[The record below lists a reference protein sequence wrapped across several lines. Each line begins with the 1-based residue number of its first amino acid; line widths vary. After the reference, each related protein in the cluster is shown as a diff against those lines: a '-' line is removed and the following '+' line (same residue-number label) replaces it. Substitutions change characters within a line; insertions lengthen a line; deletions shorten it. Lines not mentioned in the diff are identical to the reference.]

1 MMAFAQSVPAISQT
15 GLPQRTLPPTIHSV
29 RAELDRERNAH
40 HLLQQ
45 AVFEAAQTQRRL
57 CAPRELDWH
66 GYEVAGEIFPVRHL
80 SGDFFKVVELNDS
93 GLLGI
98 AVGDIAGKGLTA
110 GIWLTHL
117 MNLVQRCAR
126 NHTNPARVMA
136 EINRELCADQA
147 EPPLTA
153 LFFAVLDPR
162 THQLAYCNA
171 GLPAPLVLRADSS
184 IDRLETGGPMLGAI
198 DNAPYDAGYLPLGPA
213 DMLVAYSD
221 GVTECRNSS
230 DEEFEM
236 DRLSAAARAAH
247 GLNANMALFSVLG
260 TVLDF
265 AGSATPGDDL
275 TVLVLRR
282 SPADAD
288 ASSARA
294 KQDCSMPLRN
304 APSSFRQ
311 KAALPRGRGS
321 K

>member
-1 MMAFAQSVPAISQT
+1 MIAFAQSVPAISQT
-15 GLPQRTLPPTIHSV
+15 GLPQRVQTPTIHSV
-29 RAELDRERNAH
+29 REELDRERRGH
-40 HLLQQ
+40 HSLQQ
-45 AVFEAAQTQRRL
+45 AIFEAAQVQRRL
-57 CAPRELDWH
+57 CAPRELNWR

-80 SGDFFKVVELNDS
+80 SGDFFKVVELNNN

-98 AVGDIAGKGLTA
+98 ALGDIAGKGLTA

-117 MNLVQRCAR
+117 MNLVQRSAR
-126 NHTNPARVMA
+126 SQSDPARVMA

-162 THQLAYCNA
+162 ANQLAYCNA
-171 GLPAPLVLRADSS
+171 GLPAPLLLRLDGS

-198 DNAPYDAGYLPLGPA
+198 DHAPYDSGTLSLDPA

-221 GVTECRNSS
+221 GVTECR
-230 DEEFEM
+230 DVADQEFEI
-236 DRLSAAARAAH
+236 DRLSAAAREAH

-265 AGSATPGDDL
+265 AGSATPADDL

-282 SPADAD
+282 SPADA
-288 ASSARA
+288 APSGRG

-304 APSSFRQ
+304 APSPSRQ
-311 KAALPRGRGS
+311 KAVLPRGRGS